1 MSFVNETKS
10 TPIQNDTGAN
20 VRSDINSNMA
30 AIYSLNASS
39 SEPSAANSVA
49 RMIWADE
56 TNNELKIRNGTNTSF
71 ITIGSLNETNLGLA
85 TIASPTFTGN
95 VGVPAGTVSSLPI
108 RRSDDTNTGIYF
120 SAADTLDIA
129 TGGTRR
135 AHFDSNGI
143 TIRDRKALRLRDTSN
158 SNFVALRAPDNV
170 SSDVTL
176 TLPGTDG
183 DANDVLQSD
192 GSGNL
197 SFTALPQAVP
207 TGSVHVMATTT
218 APSGYL
224 KCNGAA
230 VSRAT
235 YADLFAIIG
244 TTWGEGDGS
253 STFNIPDLRGEFV
266 RGWDDSKG
274 TDSGRSFASSQ
285 GDNNKQHNHTASAT
299 SSVTDNGHFHYAFS
313 NQYTDN
319 GSARLINKAGQD
331 LRAASDGAVGNDSR
345 QDYKMGAVSGA
356 ADTGRTEV
364 KQTGVTVSTSVTVD
378 NSPAGESRPRNIAMM
393 YVIKT

>member
-20 VRSDINSNMA
+20 VRADINSNMA

-56 TNNELKIRNGTNTSF
+56 SNNELKIRNGTNTSF

-85 TIASPTFTGN
+85 TKASPTFTGN

-108 RRSDDTNTGIYF
+108 RRSDDTDTGIYF

-158 SNFVALRAPDNV
+158 SNFVALRAPSNV
-170 SSDVTL
+170 ASDITL
-176 TLPGTDG
+176 TLPSSDG
-183 DANDVLQSD
+183 NANDVLQSD

-207 TGSVHVMATTT
+207 TGSVHMMATTT

-230 VSRAT
+230 VSRTT

-244 TTWGEGDGS
+244 TTHGEGDGS
-253 STFNIPDLRGEFV
+253 STFNVPDLRGEFV
-266 RGWDDSKG
+266 RGWDDG
-274 TDSGRSFASSQ
+274 RGVDSGRSFASSQ
-285 GDNNKQHNHTASAT
+285 SDANKQHNHG
-299 SSVTDNGHFHYAFS
+299 VTDPGHGHSVNDPGHFHNVAYS
-313 NQYTDN
+313 NSDSGDGVIEESGVGLSGYEPTETATTGIAVN
-319 GSARLINKAGQD
+319 LGHTGISINNAGGSEA
-331 LRAASDGAVGNDSR
+331 
-345 QDYKMGAVSGA
+345 
-356 ADTGRTEV
+356 
-364 KQTGVTVSTSVTVD
+364 
-378 NSPAGESRPRNIAMM
+378 RPRNIAMM

>member
-20 VRSDINSNMA
+20 VRADINSNMA

-56 TNNELKIRNGTNTSF
+56 SNNELKIRNGNNDAF
-71 ITIGSLNETNLGLA
+71 ITIGSLSETNLGLA
-85 TIASPTFTGN
+85 TKASPVFTGN
-95 VGVPAGTVSSLPI
+95 VTVPAGTVSSLSV
-108 RRSDDTNTGIYF
+108 RFSGDTDTGYFKNSADDF
-120 SAADTLDIA
+120 SIV

-158 SNFVALRAPDNV
+158 SNFIAIQAPSNV
-170 SSDVTL
+170 SSDITL
-176 TLPGTDG
+176 TLPSSDG
-183 DANDVLQSD
+183 NANDVLQSD

-207 TGSVHVMATTT
+207 TGSVHLMATTT

-230 VSRAT
+230 VSRTT
-235 YADLFAIIG
+235 YADLFAIVG

-253 STFNIPDLRGEFV
+253 STFQLPDLRGEFV
-266 RGWDDSKG
+266 RGWDDSRG
-274 TDSGRSFASSQ
+274 VDSGRSFASSQ
-285 GDNNKQHNHTASAT
+285 SDQNKQHNHGVTDPGHNHGINDPGHIHQVQYSNSDSGDGVIEESGTGLSGQEPTLSAT
-299 SSVTDNGHFHYAFS
+299 TGITINSATTGISLANSG
-313 NQYTDN
+313 
-319 GSARLINKAGQD
+319 GSEA
-331 LRAASDGAVGNDSR
+331 
-345 QDYKMGAVSGA
+345 
-356 ADTGRTEV
+356 
-364 KQTGVTVSTSVTVD
+364 
-378 NSPAGESRPRNIAMM
+378 RPRNIAMM
-393 YVIKT
+393 YVIKI

>member
-10 TPIQNDTGAN
+10 TPIENDTGAN
-20 VRSDINSNMA
+20 VRADINTNLA

-39 SEPSAANSVA
+39 SEPIAANSVA

-56 TNNELKIRNGTNTSF
+56 ANDLLKIRNGTNTSF

-95 VGVPAGTVSSLPI
+95 VGVPSGTVSSLPF
-108 RRSDDTNTGIYF
+108 RFGSDTDTGIFTNSANDF
-120 SAADTLDIA
+120 SIV

-158 SNFVALRAPDNV
+158 SNFVAIQAPSNV
-170 SSDVTL
+170 ASDITL

-183 DANDVLQSD
+183 NANDVLQSD

-207 TGSVHVMATTT
+207 TGSVHMMATTT

-224 KCNGAA
+224 KCDGAA
-230 VSRAT
+230 VSRTA
-235 YADLFAIIG
+235 YADLFSTIG
-244 TTWGEGDGS
+244 TTWGAGDGS
-253 STFNIPDLRGEFV
+253 STFNLPDLRGEFV
-266 RGWDDSKG
+266 RGWDDGKG
-274 TDSGRSFASSQ
+274 TDSGRSFASAQSDQ
-285 GDNNKQHNHTASAT
+285 NKQHNHTATSTTAISPSAHNHVFPGDDQLSFT
-299 SSVTDNGHFHYAFS
+299 ANGQGGWT
-313 NQYTDN
+313 N
-319 GSARLINKAGQD
+319 R
-331 LRAASDGAVGNDSR
+331 
-345 QDYKMGAVSGA
+345 
-356 ADTGRTEV
+356 
-364 KQTGVTVSTSVTVD
+364 QTGSFSYDADSSTSGNGKIYRTSD
-378 NSPAGESRPRNIAMM
+378 TTISGSTSTSIANSGGNEARPRNIVMM

>member
-20 VRSDINSNMA
+20 VRADINSNMA

-39 SEPSAANSVA
+39 DEPSAANSVA

-56 TNNELKIRNGTNTSF
+56 SNNELKIRNGTNTSF

-85 TIASPTFTGN
+85 TLASPTFTGN

-135 AHFDSNGI
+135 AHFDSDGI

-176 TLPGTDG
+176 TLPSTDG

-197 SFTALPQAVP
+197 SFAALPQAVP

-230 VSRAT
+230 VSRTT

-253 STFNIPDLRGEFV
+253 STFNVPDLRGEFV

-285 GDNNKQHNHTASAT
+285 SDQNKQHNHG
-299 SSVTDNGHFHYAFS
+299 V
-313 NQYTDN
+313 
-319 GSARLINKAGQD
+319 
-331 LRAASDGAVGNDSR
+331 SDGGHNHGINDPGHIHQVEYSNS
-345 QDYKMGAVSGA
+345 DSGDGVIEESGEGFSGYEPTEIA
-356 ADTGRTEV
+356 YTGIS
-364 KQTGVTVSTSVTVD
+364 VSTSTSVSVA
-378 NSPAGESRPRNIAMM
+378 NAGGSEARPRNVAMM

>member
-1 MSFVNETKS
+1 MPFVNESKTA
-10 TPIQNDTGAN
+10 PIQNDTGAN
-20 VRSDINSNMA
+20 VRVDINANMA
-30 AIYSLNASS
+30 ALYSLNSDTD
-39 SEPSAANSVA
+39 EPSRDSSVP

-56 TNNELKIRNGTNTSF
+56 TSGQLKIRDGNNQSF
-71 ITIGSLNETNLGLA
+71 ITIGSLSETNLGLA
-85 TIASPTFTGN
+85 TKASPAFTGN
-95 VGVPAGTVSSLPI
+95 VTVPAGTVSSLPV
-108 RRSDDTNTGIYF
+108 SFTGDTNTGFFKNSADDF
-120 SAADTLDIA
+120 SVV

-158 SNFVALRAPDNV
+158 SNFVAIQAPSNV

-176 TLPGTDG
+176 TLPSTDG
-183 DANDVLQSD
+183 NANDVLQSD

-197 SFTALPQAVP
+197 SFAALPQAVP

-230 VSRAT
+230 VSRTT

-253 STFNIPDLRGEFV
+253 STFNVPDLRGEFV
-266 RGWDDSKG
+266 RGWADNGSV
-274 TDSGRSFASSQ
+274 DSGRSFASSQ
-285 GDNNKQHNHTASAT
+285 SDANKQHNHTATAT
-299 SSVTDNGHFHYAFS
+299 STVTDPGHNHVYVDQVAIQE
-313 NQYTDN
+313 NY
-319 GSARLINKAGQD
+319 RPWKAGD
-331 LRAASDGAVGNDSR
+331 NDCASRDKNTSNAF
-345 QDYKMGAVSGA
+345 
-356 ADTGRTEV
+356 TGIS
-364 KQTGVTVSTSVTVD
+364 VSTSVSVAND
-378 NSPAGESRPRNIAMM
+378 GGSEARPRNIAMM

>member
-56 TNNELKIRNGTNTSF
+56 TNNQLKIRNGTNTSF
-71 ITIGSLNETNLGLA
+71 LTIGSLNETNLGLA
-85 TIASPTFTGN
+85 TKASPTFTGN
-95 VGVPAGTVSSLPI
+95 VGVPAGTLSSLPI
-108 RRSDDTNTGIYF
+108 RRSDDINTGIYF

-158 SNFVALRAPDNV
+158 SNFVAIQAPSNV
-170 SSDVTL
+170 TNDVTL
-176 TLPGTDG
+176 TLPSDDG
-183 DANDVLQSD
+183 NADDVLQTD

-197 SFTALPQAVP
+197 SFAALPQAVP
-207 TGSVHVMATTT
+207 TGSVHMMATTT

-230 VSRAT
+230 VSRTT

-244 TTWGEGDGS
+244 TTHGGGDGS
-253 STFNIPDLRGEFV
+253 STFNVPDLRGEFV
-266 RGWDDSKG
+266 RGWDDG
-274 TDSGRSFASSQ
+274 RGVDSSRGFGSSQ
-285 GDNNKQHNHTASAT
+285 SDANKQHNHTATATTTISPADHNHVFPGDDHLAAANGRGGWTNRTTASFGFDADSNTSGAGRVYRTSDATLSAS
-299 SSVTDNGHFHYAFS
+299 SSVSIANDG
-313 NQYTDN
+313 
-319 GSARLINKAGQD
+319 GSEA
-331 LRAASDGAVGNDSR
+331 
-345 QDYKMGAVSGA
+345 
-356 ADTGRTEV
+356 
-364 KQTGVTVSTSVTVD
+364 
-378 NSPAGESRPRNIAMM
+378 RPRNIAMM

>member
-56 TNNELKIRNGTNTSF
+56 SNNELKIRNGTNTSF
-71 ITIGSLNETNLGLA
+71 ITVGSLNETNLGLA
-85 TIASPTFTGN
+85 TVASPTFTGN
-95 VGVPAGTVSSLPI
+95 VTVPAGTVSSLPI
-108 RRSDDTNTGIYF
+108 RFTGDTDTGFFKNSADDF
-120 SAADTLDIA
+120 SVV

-158 SNFVALRAPDNV
+158 SNFVAIQAPSNV
-170 SSDVTL
+170 ANDVTL
-176 TLPGTDG
+176 TLPSTDG

-207 TGSVHVMATTT
+207 TGSVHMMATTT

-224 KCNGAA
+224 ECDGSAI
-230 VSRAT
+230 SRTT
-235 YADLFAIIG
+235 YADLFSIIG
-244 TTWGEGDGS
+244 TTWGAGDGS
-253 STFNIPDLRGEFV
+253 STYNIPDLRGEFV
-266 RGWDDSKG
+266 RGWDNSKG

-285 GDNNKQHNHTASAT
+285 SDQNKQHNHGVTDPGHGHSINDPGHIHQVQYSNSDSGDGVIEESGTGLSGQEPTLSAT
-299 SSVTDNGHFHYAFS
+299 TGIAINLGHTGIS
-313 NQYTDN
+313 INNDG
-319 GSARLINKAGQD
+319 GSEA
-331 LRAASDGAVGNDSR
+331 
-345 QDYKMGAVSGA
+345 
-356 ADTGRTEV
+356 
-364 KQTGVTVSTSVTVD
+364 
-378 NSPAGESRPRNIAMM
+378 RPRNIAMM